1 MDIWKELTKEIGRNG
16 TLEERVCIAKLQPA
30 SKDREKNK
38 RTVRVLEETVCSLYA
53 EDYTP
58 AEVKG
63 LLQIAVRLS
72 GFQNPKL

>member
-1 MDIWKELTKEIGRNG
+1 MNIWDELTEEIGRNG
-16 TLEERVCIAKLQPA
+16 TFEERVCIAELQPA
-30 SKDREKNK
+30 SEDSEKNK
-38 RTVRVLEETVCSLYA
+38 RTVRILEETMCSLYA
-53 EDYTP
+53 EGYAP